1 MKLQKDPP
9 SVLFLQETKCSNES
23 TSAIMARIWKNYI
36 TIAIDA
42 QGASGSLSI
51 SWNPHIISLDYALAA
66 RHSISASFH
75 ILGSSIKG
83 FLMNVYGPQNAG
95 EKKNLLKHIDWFRT
109 LHIDSPIIIGGYF
122 NMISNFEEKKGASD
136 HSQGRMKPSIL

>member
-9 SVLFLQETKCSNES
+9 FVLFLQETKCPSDS
-23 TSAIMARIWKNYI
+23 ASAILACIWKNCT

-42 QGASGSLSI
+42 QGASGGLSI
-51 SWNPHIISLDYALAA
+51 SWNPHIISLDYAMAA

-95 EKKNLLKHIDWFRT
+95 EKKIF
-109 LHIDSPIIIGGYF
+109 
-122 NMISNFEEKKGASD
+122 
-136 HSQGRMKPSIL
+136 